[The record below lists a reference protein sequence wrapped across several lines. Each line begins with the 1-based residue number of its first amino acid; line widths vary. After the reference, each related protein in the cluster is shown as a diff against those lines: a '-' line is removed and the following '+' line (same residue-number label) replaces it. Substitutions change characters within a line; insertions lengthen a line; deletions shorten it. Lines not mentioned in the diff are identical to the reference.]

1 MGDHLISRCVQIVA
15 QKPIKPRAAATAK
28 AMPTATDMNH
38 RPASSTTMHS
48 MLARQ
53 NKKICLREKLRSS
66 AKSHIQHRFRIQG
79 GQTVRQTEPHTAKHT
94 DKYCSLYTQLVKGLN
109 EGKEGLTLMT
119 IEKCFFFIFYY
130 FKIIDSHALN

>member
-48 MLARQ
+48 MFA
-53 NKKICLREKLRSS
+53 RSS
-66 AKSHIQHRFRIQG
+66 TKSHIQPRFRIQG

-94 DKYCSLYTQLVKGLN
+94 DKHCSLYTQLVKGPN
-109 EGKEGLTLMT
+109 EGIEGLTLMT
-119 IEKCFFFIFYY
+119 LEKCFFIKF
-130 FKIIDSHALN
+130 